1 MPGNRQHLRTDAG
14 TRDSLTWEFDGI
26 RMGHAVSRFHALS
39 SFSASSPNTDT
50 VRLHIGLKGNY
61 SFRHEQLDT
70 TFDLIGGHHNILYSK
85 DFDMTVH
92 NRSLELETFGVQFP
106 KETFLRF
113 TQNSTDLLKRFAD
126 RVINGESVVLTEQ
139 WGAVDLPIQQVVD
152 QVIHNRYTGDLQQL
166 FLLSKS
172 IEILV
177 LCAESCQAASVAS
190 ERTDIFLKSTADK
203 EKIVAARDLV
213 NERVHC
219 PPSLSEI
226 AAAVG
231 VNEYK
236 LKRGFKETFG
246 TTVFGYLTDQRLLLA
261 RRYLLDTE
269 KTAAEIA
276 YELGY
281 STPQHFNN
289 AFKRHFGHTPVSIRP
304 GRREA
309 RSDRDAK
316 R

>member
-1 MPGNRQHLRTDAG
+1 MGNRHHLQTDAG

-26 RMGHAVSRFHALS
+26 RMGHAISKFHTLT
-39 SFSASSPNTDT
+39 SFNASSANTDM

-61 SFRHEQLDT
+61 SFRYQQLDT

-92 NRSLELETFGVQFP
+92 NRTLELETFGVQFP

-126 RVINGESVVLTEQ
+126 KIMNGESVLLTDQ
-139 WGAVDLPIQQVVD
+139 WGAVDLPIQQVVE
-152 QVIHNRYTGDLQQL
+152 QVVHNRYTGDLQQL

-177 LCAESCQAASVAS
+177 LCAESCQKAADKKEV
-190 ERTDIFLKSTADK
+190 FLKTDTDK
-203 EKIVAARDLV
+203 EKIIAARDLV

-231 VNEYK
+231 LNEYK
-236 LKRGFKETFG
+236 LKRGFKETFQ

-289 AFKRHFGHTPVSIRP
+289 AFKRHFGHTPDSIRP
-304 GRREA
+304 GRRET